1 MCQDKYNVE
10 IDVSN
15 DRASYIN
22 DVDDDDLEDFQ
33 RPEKSLNFLKDP
45 YDKFYRKVAK
55 PFCKIHVRDFMNALK
70 DVHTYYSSI
79 WSYNE
84 KILVE

>member
-33 RPEKSLNFLKDP
+33 RP
-45 YDKFYRKVAK
+45 
-55 PFCKIHVRDFMNALK
+55 
-70 DVHTYYSSI
+70 
-79 WSYNE
+79 
-84 KILVE
+84 